1 MIIKSFEIGKIDIS
15 KFNFFLIYGKNDG
28 LQNQI
33 INNHLINNFD
43 GQIDKYEENEFIV
56 NSEVI
61 ITGLIN
67 RSLFEDKKILIISR
81 SSDKIL
87 NLIEELSSK
96 NLLDIKII
104 LKSDVLDK
112 KSKLRSFFEKGKSII
127 TIPTYEDNERNL
139 FSVVIKFLNEHKI
152 KISREAINLLINRSS
167 GDRHNLKQELDKVMN
182 YSISNKNITYET
194 IEKLSNLSENYDVNE
209 LANYYLAKNTKN
221 VAKIFNENNYS
232 NEDCVLI
239 LRTLLNKSKKLL
251 KIIDKYNQTNN
262 LDQVISSTKPPIFWK
277 EKEII
282 KIQAKSWGLDDLK
295 SKIYELNEIETA
307 IKTNSNN
314 SLNILSNFFVN
325 Y

>member
-1 MIIKSFEIGKIDIS
+1 MIIKSFEVGKIDIS
-15 KFNFFLIYGKNDG
+15 KYNFFLIYGKNHG

-33 INNHLINNFD
+33 VNNNLVNNFD
-43 GQIDKYEENEFIV
+43 GQIDKYEENEFIF

-61 ITGLIN
+61 ITGLMN

-81 SSDKIL
+81 SSDKIF

-112 KSKLRSFFEKGKSII
+112 RSKLRSFFEKGKSIVA
-127 TIPTYEDNERNL
+127 IPTYEDNERNL
-139 FSVVIKFLNEHKI
+139 YSVVINFLNEHKI
-152 KISREAINLLINRSS
+152 KISREAINLVINRSS
-167 GDRHNLKQELDKVMN
+167 GDKQNLEQELNKILN
-182 YSISNKNITYET
+182 YSFSNKNITYET
-194 IEKLSNLSENYDVNE
+194 IEKLSNLSENYNVNE

-221 VAKIFNENNYS
+221 VARILNENNYS

-239 LRTLLNKSKKLL
+239 IRTLLNKSKKLL
-251 KIIDKYNQTNN
+251 TIIDKYNQTDN

-277 EKEII
+277 EKEIV
-282 KIQAKSWGLDDLK
+282 KIQAKSWELDDLK
-295 SKIYELNEIETA
+295 SKIYELNEIETT

-314 SLNILSNFFVN
+314 SLNIISNFFVN

>member
-1 MIIKSFEIGKIDIS
+1 MIIKSFEVGKIDIS
-15 KFNFFLIYGKNDG
+15 KYNFFLIYGKNHG

-33 INNHLINNFD
+33 VNNNLVNNFD
-43 GQIDKYEENEFIV
+43 GQIDKYEENEFIF

-61 ITGLIN
+61 ITGLMN

-81 SSDKIL
+81 SSDKIF

-112 KSKLRSFFEKGKSII
+112 RSKLRSFFEKGKSIVA
-127 TIPTYEDNERNL
+127 IPTYEDNERNL
-139 FSVVIKFLNEHKI
+139 YSVVINFLNEHKI
-152 KISREAINLLINRSS
+152 KISREAINLVINRSS
-167 GDRHNLKQELDKVMN
+167 GDKQNLKQELNKILN
-182 YSISNKNITYET
+182 YSFSNKNITYET
-194 IEKLSNLSENYDVNE
+194 IEKLSNLSENYNVNE

-221 VAKIFNENNYS
+221 VARILNENNYS

-239 LRTLLNKSKKLL
+239 IRTLLNKSKKLL
-251 KIIDKYNQTNN
+251 TIIDKYNQTDN

-277 EKEII
+277 EKEIV
-282 KIQAKSWGLDDLK
+282 KIQAKSWELDDLK
-295 SKIYELNEIETA
+295 SKIYELNEIETT

-314 SLNILSNFFVN
+314 SLNIISNFFVN

>member
-1 MIIKSFEIGKIDIS
+1 MIIKSFEVGKIDIS
-15 KFNFFLIYGKNDG
+15 KYNFFLIYGKNHG

-33 INNHLINNFD
+33 VNNNLVNNFN
-43 GQIDKYEENEFIV
+43 GQIDKYEENEFIF

-61 ITGLIN
+61 ITGLMN

-81 SSDKIL
+81 SSDKIF

-112 KSKLRSFFEKGKSII
+112 RSKLRSFFEKGKSIVA
-127 TIPTYEDNERNL
+127 IPTYEDNERNL
-139 FSVVIKFLNEHKI
+139 YSVVINFLNEHKI
-152 KISREAINLLINRSS
+152 KISREAINLVINRSS
-167 GDRHNLKQELDKVMN
+167 GDKQNLKQELNKILN
-182 YSISNKNITYET
+182 YSFSNKNITYET
-194 IEKLSNLSENYDVNE
+194 IEKLSNLSENYNVNE

-221 VAKIFNENNYS
+221 VARILNENNYS

-239 LRTLLNKSKKLL
+239 IRTLLNKSKKLL
-251 KIIDKYNQTNN
+251 TIIDKYNQTDN

-277 EKEII
+277 EKEIV
-282 KIQAKSWGLDDLK
+282 KIQAKSWELDDLK
-295 SKIYELNEIETA
+295 SKIYELNEIETT

-314 SLNILSNFFVN
+314 SLNIISNFFVN

>member
-1 MIIKSFEIGKIDIS
+1 MIIKSFEVGKIDIS
-15 KFNFFLIYGKNDG
+15 KYNFFLIYGKNHG

-33 INNHLINNFD
+33 VNNNLVNNFD
-43 GQIDKYEENEFIV
+43 GQIDKYEENEFIF

-61 ITGLIN
+61 ITGLMN

-81 SSDKIL
+81 SSDKIF

-112 KSKLRSFFEKGKSII
+112 RSKLRSFFEKGKSIVA
-127 TIPTYEDNERNL
+127 IPTYEDNERNL
-139 FSVVIKFLNEHKI
+139 YSVVINFLNEHKI
-152 KISREAINLLINRSS
+152 KISREAINLVINRSS
-167 GDRHNLKQELDKVMN
+167 GDKQNLEQELNKILN
-182 YSISNKNITYET
+182 YSFSNKNITYET
-194 IEKLSNLSENYDVNE
+194 IEKLSNLSENYNVNE
-209 LANYYLAKNTKN
+209 LSNYYLAKNTKN
-221 VAKIFNENNYS
+221 VARILNENNYS

-239 LRTLLNKSKKLL
+239 IRTLLNKSKKLL
-251 KIIDKYNQTNN
+251 TIIDKYNQTDN

-277 EKEII
+277 EKEIV
-282 KIQAKSWGLDDLK
+282 KIQAKSWELDDLK
-295 SKIYELNEIETA
+295 SKIYELNEIETT

-314 SLNILSNFFVN
+314 SLNIISNFFLN